1 MNKNKKASLII
12 LIILVISLPLLLIGI
27 RQKLDSRIHA
37 APADKLEAE
46 DGNLGE
52 NTTTQPD
59 TSASGGNYVSFES
72 NQTVNPS
79 PFPTASK
86 IYGMGIAGD
95 SLANT
100 PLGGPSSGSTQQFM
114 RFKAEQTS
122 NLVSFRFYYLGP
134 PEPGYAGGTGGSWS
148 VGVYEDDKSQDHLPT
163 GNPIA
168 AATNVSPMSKSTSAT
183 GRLIT
188 LSTPVALT
196 AGKIYHLV
204 FTNTDLDPITNY
216 FSPDY
221 WYYKNIPD
229 RRAGSTPYPTQIF
242 PLLPNSDWGHGY
254 KVGNTWWI
262 REGYLPILDLAYS
275 NGTHQGW
282 SYGEASYNSTD
293 EIGEINGASK
303 MVREKITVSGGNKI
317 VTGVGIRALR
327 SLGNSPLNV
336 TIENSS
342 NQILNSISIPASS
355 FISGRGPDFISP
367 TDWDDLGSPAKY
379 TYANFNSPVNLTN
392 GQTYYLKFSTASDST
407 YWTWV
412 NRKLISYGYD
422 PATYFKDGVAQF
434 TRDGSTWVN
443 LGRSKGDQDL
453 QFYLTVQ

>member
-1 MNKNKKASLII
+1 MKGKRIPII
-12 LIILVISLPLLLIGI
+12 LLAILVITLPLLLLGI
-27 RQKLDSRIHA
+27 KQTLDSRSRA
-37 APADKLEAE
+37 AAADKLEAE
-46 DGNLGE
+46 GGTLGGNATSQS
-52 NTTTQPD
+52 NS
-59 TSASGGNYVSFES
+59 SASGGSYVVFGT
-72 NQTVNPS
+72 NQVNNPS
-79 PFPTASK
+79 PIPTSNK

-148 VGVYEDDKSQDHLPT
+148 VGVYEDDNSQDHLPA
-163 GNPIA
+163 GNPITTV
-168 AATNVSPMSKSTSAT
+168 TNVLPMSKSTSST
-183 GRLIT
+183 GRLIN

-204 FTNTDLDPITNY
+204 FTNTDPDPITNY

-229 RRAGSTPYPTQIF
+229 RRAGSTPYPSQIF

-254 KVGNTWWI
+254 KVGSTWWI

-275 NGTHQGW
+275 NGAHQGW

-293 EIGEINGASK
+293 EIGEISGASK
-303 MVREKITVSGGNKI
+303 MAREKITVSGGNKI
-317 VTGVGIRALR
+317 VTGAGIRALK
-327 SLGNSPLNV
+327 SSGNSPLIV
-336 TIENSS
+336 TLENSS
-342 NQILNSISIPASS
+342 NQILNSISIPASN
-355 FISGRGPDFISP
+355 FVSGRGPDFISS

-379 TYANFNSPVNLTN
+379 AFGNFSSPVTLAN
-392 GQTYYLKFSTASDST
+392 GQTYYLKFSTANDST
-407 YWTWV
+407 YWAWV

-422 PATYFKDGVAQF
+422 PSTYFKDGVAQY
-434 TRDGSTWVN
+434 TRDGINWLY

-453 QFYLTVQ
+453 QFYFTIQ